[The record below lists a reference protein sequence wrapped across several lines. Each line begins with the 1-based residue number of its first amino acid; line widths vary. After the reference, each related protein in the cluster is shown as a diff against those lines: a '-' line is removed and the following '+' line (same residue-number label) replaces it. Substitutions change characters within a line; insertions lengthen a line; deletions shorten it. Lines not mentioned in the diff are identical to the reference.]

1 MARQSP
7 HLLYEVLVTALNSCR
22 TAAPLKKGVMSRVSL
37 LLALLLLL
45 NRQVRPRSSH
55 NALHSPRTPG
65 KHEGSLSLWTE
76 V

>member
-1 MARQSP
+1 MR
-7 HLLYEVLVTALNSCR
+7 VR
-22 TAAPLKKGVMSRVSL
+22 TFFEGINACIVKKGVMSRVSL
-37 LLALLLLL
+37 LLVLLLLL

-55 NALHSPRTPG
+55 DALHSPQTPG

>member
-1 MARQSP
+1 MR
-7 HLLYEVLVTALNSCR
+7 VR
-22 TAAPLKKGVMSRVSL
+22 TFFEGINACIVKKGVMSRVSL
-37 LLALLLLL
+37 LLVLLLLL